1 MSRARINRGKVV
13 SFLPSVITTA
23 SLCFGLLSIGL
34 SVQVAA
40 AGASADA
47 DIVWRAAA
55 FIAVSMVLDML
66 DGRMARALGVADNR
80 FGVIY
85 DSLSDAICFGLAPSL
100 LVYSLLG
107 WSSGNPLLNI
117 GLLIYV
123 VCTVMRLARFNVQS
137 SSLEKRSF
145 MGLPSPMA
153 AGVIIS
159 PVFIATELG
168 MFPLP
173 PEMAVFYAVA
183 APVTGF
189 FMVSGI
195 RYRKAGF
202 FSLSGKRFD
211 FLVTSSVLIA
221 VVVINPGLSVAAVS
235 ALYLLSGPVLLAL
248 GRFRRRGEKR
258 NKETEKAG

>member
-1 MSRARINRGKVV
+1 MRRARINPGRVV
-13 SFLPSVITTA
+13 SFLPNVITTA

-66 DGRMARALGVADNR
+66 DGRIARALGVADNR

-85 DSLSDAICFGLAPSL
+85 DSLSDAICFGLAPPL

-107 WSSGNPLLNI
+107 GSHSGPLLNI

-123 VCTVMRLARFNVQS
+123 VCAVMRLARFNVQS
-137 SSLEKRSF
+137 LSLEKRSF

-153 AGVIIS
+153 AGVMIS
-159 PVFIATELG
+159 PVFVATELG
-168 MFPLP
+168 MFPLSG
-173 PEMAVFYAVA
+173 EMAVFYAVA
-183 APVTGF
+183 APLTGF
-189 FMVSGI
+189 FMVSGV

-202 FSLSGKRFD
+202 FSFGGKRFD
-211 FLVTSSVLIA
+211 FLVTTSVLIA
-221 VVVINPGLSVAAVS
+221 VVAVNPGLSVAAVS
-235 ALYLLSGPVLLAL
+235 ALYLLSGPALFAL
-248 GRFRRRGEKR
+248 GRLRRRGGNR
-258 NKETEKAG
+258 GGETEKAG